1 MANQIKRKQ
10 ALAARIDVMH
20 MGCIR
25 DARREEKLH
34 SDLMT
39 ESLRKSSV
47 AILGGTQEELNVLAV
62 TLADM
67 VVHSVMLTQ
76 GVIAILSATEAQA
89 AAREI
94 TTKIHIEAVN
104 GTDVAELAEEQSA
117 PVANLIAG
125 RNPVIEAV
133 KSGRE
138 IEKIYMAA
146 GAEGSVVKIRAMA
159 KGCWHSS

>member
-1 MANQIKRKQ
+1 MARTG
-10 ALAARIDVMH
+10 VMH
-20 MGCIR
+20 TECIR

-34 SDLMT
+34 SDLKT

-89 AAREI
+89 AAREMRI
-94 TTKIHIEAVN
+94 AIHIEIPN
-104 GTDVAELAEEQSA
+104 GTVVA
-117 PVANLIAG
+117 
-125 RNPVIEAV
+125 
-133 KSGRE
+133 
-138 IEKIYMAA
+138 AA
-146 GAEGSVVKIRAMA
+146 LLRSRVLQPRI
-159 KGCWHSS
+159 

>member
-1 MANQIKRKQ
+1 
-10 ALAARIDVMH
+10 MH

-47 AILGGTQEELNVLAV
+47 AILGGTHEELNVLAV

-94 TTKIHIEAVN
+94 TTKIHTEAVN
-104 GTDVAELAEEQSA
+104 GTDVAAAL
-117 PVANLIAG
+117 P
-125 RNPVIEAV
+125 
-133 KSGRE
+133 RE
-138 IEKIYMAA
+138 
-146 GAEGSVVKIRAMA
+146 RALQPQI
-159 KGCWHSS
+159 